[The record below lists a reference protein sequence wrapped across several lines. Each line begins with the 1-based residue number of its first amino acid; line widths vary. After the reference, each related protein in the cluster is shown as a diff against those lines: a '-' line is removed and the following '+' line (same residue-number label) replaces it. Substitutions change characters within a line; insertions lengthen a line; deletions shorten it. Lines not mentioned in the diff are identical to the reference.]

1 MDISSQMLTFV
12 KVVEMGSIS
21 VASRAGGQT
30 PSAVSKQI
38 ALLEDHVGHWLLHR
52 TRIGVSSDGC
62 PALG

>member
-21 VASRAGGQT
+21 VAARAGGQT

-38 ALLEDHVGHWLLHR
+38 ALLEVHVGHWLLHR
-52 TRIGVSSDGC
+52 IRIGVLSDGG